1 MTIDLEFEERMKR
14 KQFKKLMRYLAEQ
27 RLDTTSYLRRRPKE
41 MRDLHHLIK
50 EMAPGYI
57 VHSRQIRCRDSD
69 DPSIEYVRSIRRS
82 LRVSTDLATDIG
94 MLDLLADY
102 EDLILAGMQFND
114 LPKEDE
120 KALRLLGEA
129 DPSGALLAA
138 FLSVKHRQN
147 HRRSSDEN
155 YRSIEEQLRSIEG
168 RLDRVIEAAEQNSD
182 LSLGRKAE
190 KPPRSWRWFKGLGE
204 IAQGTALTLAD
215 CGLAAGL
222 IVVPV
227 APTTQTW
234 GAIISSITGVGTT
247 LHGIGELRG
256 E

>member
-1 MTIDLEFEERMKR
+1 
-14 KQFKKLMRYLAEQ
+14 
-27 RLDTTSYLRRRPKE
+27 
-41 MRDLHHLIK
+41 
-50 EMAPGYI
+50 
-57 VHSRQIRCRDSD
+57 
-69 DPSIEYVRSIRRS
+69 
-82 LRVSTDLATDIG
+82 
-94 MLDLLADY
+94 MLDLLTDY
-102 EDLILAGMQFND
+102 EHLIVAGMQFDD

-129 DPSGALLAA
+129 DPSGVLLAA
-138 FLSVKHRQN
+138 FLSVKHRE
-147 HRRSSDEN
+147 RSREYDEN
-155 YRSIEEQLRSIEG
+155 YRSIEERLRSIEG
-168 RLDRVIEAAEQNSD
+168 RLDRAIEAAEEKND
-182 LSLGRKAE
+182 LSLRAKTE
-190 KPPRSWRWFKGLGE
+190 KPPRSWRWFKGLGK